1 MNRQTNRRALRMI
14 GLAALAGLGV
24 YHNTAD
30 DKGGGGGAGDPPPA
44 DDKGKKGAKEPEKKQ
59 PEKVELTADELER
72 KISEAKAAAK
82 ADFDAER
89 EKEKKAR
96 EEEDARKKGE
106 FEKLYQAETGRVK
119 ELERDLATSRL
130 EARKKDVAIRLNR
143 HLAADHKDYIEND
156 VDILPHV
163 AFDADTKDDDI
174 DKRIKEA
181 AAAFVKRTP
190 KASALSG
197 APAGAARG
205 KLPAGTVIPEN
216 DRDDQRR
223 ATRPVGPAARF

>member
-1 MNRQTNRRALRMI
+1 MSRTRNARALRMI
-14 GLAALAGLGV
+14 GLAALAGLHPI
-24 YHNTAD
+24 YNTTD
-30 DKGGGGGAGDPPPA
+30 DKGGGGGADDKTA
-44 DDKGKKGAKEPEKKQ
+44 TDDKGKKGKKEAEKKE

-72 KISEAKAAAK
+72 KIADAKASAK

-89 EKEKKAR
+89 EKEKKTR

-119 ELERDLATSRL
+119 ELERDLATSKL

-163 AFDADTKDDDI
+163 AFDADTKDDEI
-174 DKRIKEA
+174 DKRIKA
-181 AAAFVKRTP
+181 ATDAFVKRTP

-197 APAGAARG
+197 VAGGANRG
-205 KLPAGTVIPEN
+205 KLPAGTDIPEKDQN
-216 DRDDQRR
+216 DQRR